1 MEHDSSLTEPGSE
14 RENLT
19 VVGRTSASIGYAIP
33 TALTM
38 LLVTHLGKSE
48 RQGFAILAV
57 MIALIFVVFETI
69 CVMGIKESKAIQ
81 GETPTLKE
89 MLKALLS
96 NDQAMLVVLSII
108 LFNSSIY
115 LTTQLALYFFKYDIG
130 NSEIFGL
137 FGIIGGIGQ
146 MLSMMSFPVLR
157 KRWST
162 KQVLVGGIGLTILGY
177 VMLFALATLNQTS
190 IIYLG
195 LSAFIIYIGF
205 GLVTVLTTIFLADT
219 VDYGE
224 WKTGQRN
231 ESVIFSMQ
239 TFVVKLASAISVLI
253 SGIGIDLIGL
263 DVNSAQQA
271 PETLLGLRVLM
282 TVVPILGF
290 VVSLGYFIKKYR
302 LTEAETKHIAEEL
315 AVRRQVVSNHD

>member
-1 MEHDSSLTEPGSE
+1 
-14 RENLT
+14 
-19 VVGRTSASIGYAIP
+19 
-33 TALTM
+33 
-38 LLVTHLGKSE
+38 
-48 RQGFAILAV
+48 
-57 MIALIFVVFETI
+57 
-69 CVMGIKESKAIQ
+69 
-81 GETPTLKE
+81 
-89 MLKALLS
+89 
-96 NDQAMLVVLSII
+96 
-108 LFNSSIY
+108 
-115 LTTQLALYFFKYDIG
+115 
-130 NSEIFGL
+130 
-137 FGIIGGIGQ
+137 
-146 MLSMMSFPVLR
+146 
-157 KRWST
+157 
-162 KQVLVGGIGLTILGY
+162 
-177 VMLFALATLNQTS
+177 MLFALATLNQTS

-271 PETLLGLRVLM
+271 PETLFGLRVLM

-302 LTEAETKHIAEEL
+302 LTEAETKRIAEEL

>member
-1 MEHDSSLTEPGSE
+1 
-14 RENLT
+14 
-19 VVGRTSASIGYAIP
+19 
-33 TALTM
+33 
-38 LLVTHLGKSE
+38 
-48 RQGFAILAV
+48 
-57 MIALIFVVFETI
+57 
-69 CVMGIKESKAIQ
+69 
-81 GETPTLKE
+81 
-89 MLKALLS
+89 
-96 NDQAMLVVLSII
+96 
-108 LFNSSIY
+108 
-115 LTTQLALYFFKYDIG
+115 
-130 NSEIFGL
+130 
-137 FGIIGGIGQ
+137 
-146 MLSMMSFPVLR
+146 
-157 KRWST
+157 
-162 KQVLVGGIGLTILGY
+162 
-177 VMLFALATLNQTS
+177 MLFALATLNQTS

-231 ESVIFSMQ
+231 ESIIFSMQ

-302 LTEAETKHIAEEL
+302 LTEAETKRIAEEL